1 MMWPYE
7 DTYPYKSTLLLYWN
21 KMRYGANSNETTPN
35 NKYMA
40 KVVQKGNKFDPIYTK
55 IKIWFEK
62 DCKVKC
68 TVLNS

>member
-1 MMWPYE
+1 
-7 DTYPYKSTLLLYWN
+7 
-21 KMRYGANSNETTPN
+21 MRYGANSNETTPN